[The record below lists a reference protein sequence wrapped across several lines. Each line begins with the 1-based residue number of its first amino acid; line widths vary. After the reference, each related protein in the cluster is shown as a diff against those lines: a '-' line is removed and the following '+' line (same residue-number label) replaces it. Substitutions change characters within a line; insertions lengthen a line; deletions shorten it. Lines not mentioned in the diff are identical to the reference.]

1 MVFHFLLKINCV
13 NIQVRVAFV
22 ELYKETLYDLL
33 SPKDKKE
40 DCAVDLR
47 EDPRSG
53 VTITNL
59 TEVGFTA
66 DKRLYFPVLKFVY
79 QVILMVLIF

>member
-1 MVFHFLLKINCV
+1 M
-13 NIQVRVAFV
+13 RVAFV

-66 DKRLYFPVLKFVY
+66 DKRLNFPVINFVY
-79 QVILMVLIF
+79 QVIRMVLIFEFSFD